1 MKGFAV
7 VTLLL
12 LLAGCGGEGGGNG
25 VEMPDAILSS
35 DPRVMRLEGIVERAD
50 TLLASGIHVSY
61 SVSALG
67 ETDTTSLVQEVS
79 CSGVTCTGVGL
90 TINLT
95 DPVLTD
101 FIKPDA
107 NLSASGASLQ
117 SRAGFDTAFIRGN
130 LDASEIGVVL
140 PDITVTEIPEGLG
153 YGFWGEHGMAGLTL
167 TDGPFSGRVS
177 EIPFGGD
184 MKVAIP
190 FALGD
195 AAGTNPDGMG
205 SAIWTGIAEV
215 VSIRTFRRQEG
226 TATLTIPDLEAPAP
240 AVTVGINDADGN
252 PIGKS
257 GWTDLSLV
265 DGGFSVGAAGTDY
278 LEGNFHGA
286 DHSEAYGVFDTDA
299 FTGAFGAKRQEAQV
313 IAQ

>member
-25 VEMPDAILSS
+25 VEMPDAILQS

-50 TLLASGIHVSY
+50 TLLAPGIHVSY

-67 ETDTTSLVQEVS
+67 ETTTDSLVQEVS
-79 CSGVTCTGVGL
+79 CSGVTCTGIGV

-101 FIKPDA
+101 FIKPDV
-107 NLSASGASLQ
+107 NLSASGADIQ
-117 SRAGFDTAFIRGN
+117 THDGFDTAFISGSV
-130 LDASEIGVVL
+130 DASEMGVVL
-140 PDITVTEIPEGLG
+140 PGIAVTETPAGLG

-167 TDGPFSGRVS
+167 VDGPFFGRVND
-177 EIPFGGD
+177 IPFGGD
-184 MKVAIP
+184 MKVVIP

-205 SAIWTGIAEV
+205 DATWTGIAHV

-226 TATLTIPDLEAPAP
+226 AATLTIP
-240 AVTVGINDADGN
+240 
-252 PIGKS
+252 
-257 GWTDLSLV
+257 
-265 DGGFSVGAAGTDY
+265 GGRKGP
-278 LEGNFHGA
+278 
-286 DHSEAYGVFDTDA
+286 
-299 FTGAFGAKRQEAQV
+299 QP
-313 IAQ
+313 

>member
-12 LLAGCGGEGGGNG
+12 LLAGCGGEEGGNG
-25 VEMPDAILSS
+25 VEMPDAILQS

-67 ETDTTSLVQEVS
+67 ETTTDSLVQEVS
-79 CSGVTCTGVGL
+79 CSGVTCTGIGV

-101 FIKPDA
+101 FIKPDV
-107 NLSASGASLQ
+107 NLSDSDASLQ
-117 SRAGFDTAFIRGN
+117 SRDGFDIAFIRGN
-130 LDASEIGVVL
+130 LDASEMGVVL
-140 PDITVTEIPEGLG
+140 PGIAVTETPEGLG

-167 TDGPFSGRVS
+167 TDGPFSGRVND
-177 EIPFGGD
+177 IPFGGD

-205 SAIWTGIAEV
+205 NATWTGIAQV

-226 TATLTIPDLEAPAP
+226 AATLTIPDLSAPV
-240 AVTVGINDADGN
+240 VTVGINDSDGN

-257 GWTDLSLV
+257 GWADLPLTA
-265 DGGFSVGAAGTDY
+265 GGFSVGTAGSNY
-278 LEGNFHGA
+278 LAGNFHGA
-286 DHSEAYGVFDTDA
+286 DHSEAYGVFDTDT
-299 FTGAFGAKRQEAQV
+299 FIGAFGAKRQEPPADAQ
-313 IAQ
+313 

>member
-1 MKGFAV
+1 MKGFVV

-25 VEMPDAILSS
+25 VEMPDAILQS

-67 ETDTTSLVQEVS
+67 ETTTDSLVQEVS
-79 CSGVTCTGVGL
+79 CSGVACTGIGV

-101 FIKPDA
+101 FIKPDVD
-107 NLSASGASLQ
+107 LSASDANLQ
-117 SRAGFDTAFIRGN
+117 TRDGFDIAFIRGN
-130 LDASEIGVVL
+130 QDASEMGVVL
-140 PDITVTEIPEGLG
+140 PGIAVTETPEGLG
-153 YGFWGEHGMAGLTL
+153 YGFWGEHGMAGLTFV
-167 TDGPFSGRVS
+167 DGLFFGRVND
-177 EIPFGGD
+177 IPFGGD
-184 MKVAIP
+184 MKVVIP

-205 SAIWTGIAEV
+205 DATWTGIAQV

-226 TATLTIPDLEAPAP
+226 TATLTIPDLSAW
-240 AVTVGINDADGN
+240 ADL
-252 PIGKS
+252 P
-257 GWTDLSLV
+257 LV
-265 DGGFSVGAAGTDY
+265 DGGFSVGTAGSNY
-278 LEGNFHGA
+278 LEGNFHGF

-299 FTGAFGAKRQEAQV
+299 FTGAFGAKQQEPPV